1 MVYFEDYIF
10 YSFDRDLFDSSR
22 IFLICVFS
30 EFERIE
36 IYYMWYEI
44 IFFRFFL
51 KVEIYLLFLLKVM
64 LNEDREKVN
73 FMC

>member
-1 MVYFEDYIF
+1 MFGKKEEEVCVLEEGNMVYFEDYIF

-36 IYYMWYEI
+36 IYYMRYEI
-44 IFFRFFL
+44 KFFRFFL
-51 KVEIYLLFLLKVM
+51 KVEIYYF
-64 LNEDREKVN
+64 
-73 FMC
+73 C

>member
-44 IFFRFFL
+44 KFFRFFL
-51 KVEIYLLFLLKVM
+51 KVEIYLLFLLKSYVIE
-64 LNEDREKVN
+64 NKV
-73 FMC
+73 